1 MSGKMTGDSSLNTD
15 PTVAPP
21 TPSIRDRI
29 IADAKDLPSLIAQA
43 EVFDPELAKAL
54 VGKAL
59 LASKS
64 VYGPAIGAVIS
75 WAVTRYG
82 LAWDDNTSAIVTGGI
97 IVLVSAAIRLVT
109 AGPIVSI
116 LPQKD
121 STP

>member
-1 MSGKMTGDSSLNTD
+1 MTGDSGLNTD

-21 TPSIRDRI
+21 APSIRDRI
-29 IADAKDLPSLIAQA
+29 ISDAKDLPSLIAQA

-121 STP
+121 PTP